1 MDRFAMSALCVVL
14 LALVGQQSSAQTTEA
29 VTPAPTTPDILSD
42 MTGATP
48 WALAVMIIAAQGALL
63 CIIIGFYFCY
73 RLDNSFKSRE
83 SAHCLGY
90 IMLFGCFLMYGL
102 AYAYVIHPHEI
113 VCGVRRAGMGFI
125 HALVFA
131 PMLLKAIRIWRVSRR
146 DLDEL
151 TPMSGNRAQLLFTV
165 LLLLPEIVA
174 VVQWLWLVPPS
185 AKIVYPSGEPATT
198 ACGTT
203 NQDLIMSLIYVMFL
217 MFLTLLFSF
226 LACPSDLIMSLRKP
240 CGDNDPPTN
249 LFSFLACP
257 SDLIMSLRLP
267 CGDNDPPT
275 NVTCIMFLN
284 SVQQLFSFLACPSDL
299 NMSESRFIFVG
310 IVFSIGCLVAW
321 ICCLKMTDFPE
332 DPVIAIGLLCMAT
345 IVVVIIFLPKVCL
358 LCRLSDDEDMEE
370 LPMSYMPNG
379 YSGGSMDREQRSY
392 TPHQYDY

>member
-1 MDRFAMSALCVVL
+1 MDRMGMSALCFVL
-14 LALVGQQSSAQTTEA
+14 LALVGHQSSAQTTA
-29 VTPAPTTPDILSD
+29 PTTAPPTTPDILSD
-42 MTGATP
+42 LTGATP

-113 VCGVRRAGMGFI
+113 ICGVRRVGMGFI

-174 VVQWLWLVPPS
+174 VVEWLWIVPPS
-185 AKIVYPSGEPATT
+185 AKIVYPSGEPAIT

-217 MFLTLLFSF
+217 MFLTLVRYVMFLMFLTLVRYVMFLMFLTLLFS
-226 LACPSDLIMSLRKP
+226 L
-240 CGDNDPPTN
+240 
-249 LFSFLACP
+249 
-257 SDLIMSLRLP
+257 
-267 CGDNDPPT
+267 
-275 NVTCIMFLN
+275 
-284 SVQQLFSFLACPSDL
+284 LACPSDL

-332 DPVIAIGLLCMAT
+332 DPVVAIGLLSMAT

-379 YSGGSMDREQRSY
+379 YSSGSMDREQRSY
-392 TPHQYDY
+392 TPRQYDY

>member
-1 MDRFAMSALCVVL
+1 MDRMGMSALCFVL
-14 LALVGQQSSAQTTEA
+14 LALVGHQSSAQTTA
-29 VTPAPTTPDILSD
+29 PTTAPPTTPDILSD
-42 MTGATP
+42 LTGATP

-113 VCGVRRAGMGFI
+113 ICGVRRVGMGFI

-174 VVQWLWLVPPS
+174 VVEWLWIVPPS
-185 AKIVYPSGEPATT
+185 AKIVYPSGEPAIT

-217 MFLTLLFSF
+217 MFLTLLFS
-226 LACPSDLIMSLRKP
+226 L
-240 CGDNDPPTN
+240 
-249 LFSFLACP
+249 
-257 SDLIMSLRLP
+257 
-267 CGDNDPPT
+267 
-275 NVTCIMFLN
+275 
-284 SVQQLFSFLACPSDL
+284 LACPSDL

-332 DPVIAIGLLCMAT
+332 DPVVAIGLLSMAT

-379 YSGGSMDREQRSY
+379 YSSGSMDREQRSY
-392 TPHQYDY
+392 TPRQYDY

>member
-1 MDRFAMSALCVVL
+1 MDRIAMSALCVVL
-14 LALVGQQSSAQTTEA
+14 LALVGQQSSAQTTDTM
-29 VTPAPTTPDILSD
+29 TPAPTTPDILSD

-226 LACPSDLIMSLRKP
+226 LACPSDL
-240 CGDNDPPTN
+240 
-249 LFSFLACP
+249 
-257 SDLIMSLRLP
+257 
-267 CGDNDPPT
+267 
-275 NVTCIMFLN
+275 
-284 SVQQLFSFLACPSDL
+284 

>member
-1 MDRFAMSALCVVL
+1 SPGWHVAPISRPPVSFTKAHAVFHSLQPSLQLRLVPGITKAPTMDRFAMSALCVVL
-14 LALVGQQSSAQTTEA
+14 LALVGQQSSAQTTDTM
-29 VTPAPTTPDILSD
+29 TPAPTTPDILSD

-226 LACPSDLIMSLRKP
+226 LACPSDL
-240 CGDNDPPTN
+240 
-249 LFSFLACP
+249 
-257 SDLIMSLRLP
+257 
-267 CGDNDPPT
+267 
-275 NVTCIMFLN
+275 
-284 SVQQLFSFLACPSDL
+284 